1 MKKDKEVK
9 IIRSYS
15 EALKLKVV
23 SDVEEG
29 IMTQAEAARHIGCHK
44 ASVWGWL
51 KKYGKYDVKTKTVR
65 IGMKS
70 EEDRIKELES
80 ALAKAH
86 MKLEVY
92 EKMMDFA
99 KEDYGIEVKKNSN
112 TGELELVRNAAK
124 SKSTAKPSE

>member
-23 SDVEEG
+23 SDIEGG
-29 IMTQAEAARHIGCHK
+29 IMTQSEAARHIGCHK
-44 ASVWGWL
+44 ASIWGWL
-51 KKYGKYDVKTKTVR
+51 KKYGKNNIRTKIVR
-65 IGMKS
+65 VGMKS

-86 MKLEVY
+86 IKLEVY
-92 EKMMDFA
+92 EKMMEFA

-112 TGELELVRNAAK
+112 TGELELVRDAAK
-124 SKSTAKPSE
+124 SKSTAKPLE